1 MTEHRPRATC
11 CHEAGHAVVAW
22 SLKLPVTAIHI
33 INKETGWHGGTVA
46 GKADDLRDQV
56 MLLAAGRAAGSV
68 FECPADERAWLW
80 DFMEIASL
88 LHRNGISAEKERDR
102 WIDEADSRARRVLE
116 AHRDKVHKLTDLLV
130 DGDVNRAAFEQLMND
145 GRTHAG

>member
-1 MTEHRPRATC
+1 MTEHRPRAIC

-56 MLLAAGRAAGSV
+56 MVLAAGRAAGSV

-80 DFMEIASL
+80 DFAEIASL
-88 LHRNGISAEKERDR
+88 LLRHGISRRQEIDQQ
-102 WIDEADSRARRVLE
+102 IDEADGRARRVLE
-116 AHRDKVHKLTDLLV
+116 AHRDKVLKLTELLV
-130 DGDVNRAAFEQLMND
+130 DGDVDRTTFERLMND
-145 GRTHAG
+145 GMPPAS

>member
-1 MTEHRPRATC
+1 
-11 CHEAGHAVVAW
+11 VAW

-46 GKADDLRDQV
+46 GKAD
-56 MLLAAGRAAGSV
+56 V

-102 WIDEADSRARRVLE
+102 WIDEADGRARRVLE
-116 AHRDKVHKLTDLLV
+116 AHRDKVYKLTDLLV

>member
-1 MTEHRPRATC
+1 MTEHRPRAIC
-11 CHEAGHAVVAW
+11 YHEAGHAVVAW

-102 WIDEADSRARRVLE
+102 WIDEADGRARRVLE
-116 AHRDKVHKLTDLLV
+116 AHRDKVYKLTDLLV